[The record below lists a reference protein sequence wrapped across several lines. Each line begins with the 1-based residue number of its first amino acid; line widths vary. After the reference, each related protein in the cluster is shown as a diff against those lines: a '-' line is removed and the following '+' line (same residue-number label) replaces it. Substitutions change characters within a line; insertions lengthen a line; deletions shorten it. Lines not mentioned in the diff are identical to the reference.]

1 MKIILASQSP
11 RRRELLSFMGV
22 PFEVIVRGVDE
33 DFPSQLDPIG
43 AVRHIAEKKAMV
55 FRTEVTDE
63 LVISAD
69 TIVTVDG
76 QILGKPKN
84 RNEAV
89 DMLTRLSGTKHDVIT
104 AVSLLHQGV
113 LHTFHEVTGVYFRR
127 LIEDEIDYYIDRY
140 RPFDKAGAYGIQEW
154 IGMVA
159 VEQIIGS
166 YTNVVGLP
174 TQQLY
179 HVLRSSFPEVFAT
192 DDH

>member
-63 LVISAD
+63 LVIAAD

-127 LIEDEIDYYIDRY
+127 LIEDEIDYYIAPY
-140 RPFDKAGAYGIQEW
+140 RPVYKGGGLWIKAW
-154 IGMVA
+154 IGVC
-159 VEQIIGS
+159 
-166 YTNVVGLP
+166 VGEP
-174 TQQLY
+174 HT
-179 HVLRSSFPEVFAT
+179 RAT
-192 DDH
+192 